1 MVYILEVNLGWTW
14 WAFSLHAD
22 SSCSHLEGHCTT
34 QSISVFRI
42 LSTFVRKYHFYHF
55 VKLSHGPLG
64 SKYKF
69 FHFNR
74 RQRDMLYH
82 ITKTSY
88 VIAGSWDGISLTIKW
103 IWWNNLSEPILFI
116 KNYPKRCYV
125 ISTKAISRSPELKA
139 QKS

>member
-1 MVYILEVNLGWTW
+1 MMSIFFTCWQFLQPFGR
-14 WAFSLHAD
+14 SLHYPVHF
-22 SSCSHLEGHCTT
+22 CI
-34 QSISVFRI
+34 QNSID
-42 LSTFVRKYHFYHF
+42 FVRKYHFYHF

-69 FHFNR
+69 FHLNR

-82 ITKTSY
+82 IPKTSY